1 MIAAGKGK
9 NNALNFDAT
18 PDEFE
23 AEARARNMNPRMLV
37 EFVDGSKTM
46 VEMTAVANA
55 TGLVPD
61 VPGMHGPSA
70 TLDNLAEV
78 LCTKE
83 DGGIFSK
90 AGCVDY
96 TIGKGVAPGVFCI
109 AKPRHPRMLERI
121 VDLKVGEGPNF
132 ALVRPFHLTSLEAHL
147 SAFRA
152 VKYRQPDIVPLD
164 YPVAECG
171 AVAKRN
177 LKSGDS
183 LGRIGQYDYRGFTHD
198 LAGRAGAKSVADRPR
213 RALQS
218 RPADQGR
225 RASHLCELRPRR
237 IAA

>member
-1 MIAAGKGK
+1 M
-9 NNALNFDAT
+9 
-18 PDEFE
+18 
-23 AEARARNMNPRMLV
+23 
-37 EFVDGSKTM
+37 
-46 VEMTAVANA
+46 
-55 TGLVPD
+55 
-61 VPGMHGPSA
+61 
-70 TLDNLAEV
+70 

-83 DGGIFSK
+83 DGGILSK

-177 LKSGDS
+177 LKVGES
-183 LGRIGQYDYRGFTHD
+183 LGRIGQYDYRGFTLTWRD
-198 LAGRAGAKSVADRPR
+198 GRARKALPIGLAERAKVIQPIKAGELLTYVNCVPDASLLITDIR
-213 RALQS
+213 RRLDETDAQFL
-218 RPADQGR
+218 A
-225 RASHLCELRPRR
+225 
-237 IAA
+237 